1 MLLPQTCTFSSK
13 EAYYLNS
20 IKKGFRAF
28 CNKSVLISWNG
39 VRRGKPRLCSR
50 VVDWSI
56 AFFPYL
62 GQTKNSIYRV
72 KSNWRRKGEVFLVFA
87 VVFIIT
93 ALIFFTICK
102 RSNLFTLEAF
112 TVWMFVT
119 MLNFTINDIY
129 GANLKWI
136 ESTKNIQMFCSLF
149 IVRVFMI
156 PFLFIL
162 FLDISTVTKS
172 YLRKTGLILILVAVL
187 VTLEYIVENTGMIKF
202 KKWNALVGI
211 VQYSCMASV
220 VLGVRKFFWYL
231 WKKGS

>member
-1 MLLPQTCTFSSK
+1 
-13 EAYYLNS
+13 
-20 IKKGFRAF
+20 
-28 CNKSVLISWNG
+28 
-39 VRRGKPRLCSR
+39 
-50 VVDWSI
+50 
-56 AFFPYL
+56 
-62 GQTKNSIYRV
+62 
-72 KSNWRRKGEVFLVFA
+72 LVFA

-102 RSNLFTLEAF
+102 RGNLFTLEAF

-119 MLNFTINDIY
+119 MLNFTLNDIY

-162 FLDISTVTKS
+162 FLDIITVTKS
-172 YLRKTGLILILVAVL
+172 YLRKTGLILLLVAVL
-187 VTLEYIVENTGMIKF
+187 VTLEYIVEHTGMIKF
-202 KKWNALVGI
+202 KKWNILVGI
-211 VQYSCMASV
+211 VQYSCLALV